1 MKIIGRKEEQ
11 QVMKSYQNDKNAHL
25 LAVIG
30 RRRVGKTFLIRQVYK
45 NNKVFEMTG
54 LKNAS
59 TKKQLLNFTFQMS
72 KYFNQGDI
80 YSKPESWLE
89 AFNMLTKELE
99 NHKGRVK
106 PVVFFDELP
115 WIVSRK
121 SDFMEALGHWWNN
134 WASQQKIIVVV
145 CGSAASWMLKHLVNA
160 KGGLHN
166 RITKLITLMPFT
178 LNETKAFLEE
188 KSVRF
193 TDYQTIQMYLSI
205 GGIPHYLNHISKGK
219 SVPQNIQDLCFAKDG
234 ILKSEFDNLYPALFD
249 NAKRH
254 IEIIKALASKASGLN
269 RQEILKRTKM
279 SEGGWFSNILNE
291 LETSGFI
298 STFEPL
304 ENKKKDMIYRLTDE
318 YSLFY
323 LTFMEGQSKS
333 TNWSRISESQAYK
346 IWCGYAFENL
356 CIKHVDKIKSALQI
370 SGVQSSVNSYL
381 HRSDSNFAQGFQI
394 DMLIDRKDDIINI
407 CEMKFYSSEFIIN
420 KGYAQNI
427 RTKKEGL
434 KAVTKTKKMVHL
446 TFITSYGVVENVHKL
461 ELIDNDYTISI
472 LFE

>member
-1 MKIIGRKEEQ
+1 MKIVGRTAEQ
-11 QVMKSYQNDKNAHL
+11 HIMQSYKKDKKAHL
-25 LAVIG
+25 LAIIG

-45 NNKVFEMTG
+45 NNMVFEMTG
-54 LKNAS
+54 LKDAG

-72 KYFNQGDI
+72 KYFNKEDLYTRPG
-80 YSKPESWLE
+80 SWLE
-89 AFNMLTKELE
+89 AFHLFTKELE
-99 NHKGRVK
+99 ALKTKTK

-134 WASQQKIIVVV
+134 WASQQNIIVVV

-178 LNETKAFLEE
+178 LSETKAFLEA
-188 KSVRF
+188 KSIRY
-193 TDYQTIQMYLSI
+193 TDYQIVQLYLSV
-205 GGIPHYLNHISKGK
+205 GGVPHYLDHVVKGK
-219 SVPQNIQDLCFAKDG
+219 SVPQNIQALCFEKDG

-249 NAKRH
+249 NPKRH
-254 IEIIKALASKASGLN
+254 IEIVKALASKASGLN
-269 RQEILKRTKM
+269 RQEILKKTNM
-279 SEGGWFSNILNE
+279 SEGGWFSNILSE

-304 ENKKKDMIYRLTDE
+304 ENKKKDTIYRLTDE

-323 LTFMEGQSKS
+323 LTFIDGKPKS
-333 TNWSRISESQAYK
+333 RNWLRISESQQYK
-346 IWCGYAFENL
+346 IWSGYTFENV
-356 CIKHVDKIKSALQI
+356 CIKHSDSIKKALGI
-370 SGVQSSVNSYL
+370 SGVQANINSYL
-381 HRSDSNFAQGFQI
+381 HRKDSNFGQGFQI

-407 CEMKFYSSEFIIN
+407 CEMKFYATNFTIN
-420 KGYAQNI
+420 KNYAQNL

-434 KAVTKTKKMVHL
+434 KAVTKTKKIVHL
-446 TFITSYGVVENVHKL
+446 TFISVFGVVENPYKL
-461 ELIDNDYTISI
+461 DLVENDYTVSI
-472 LFE
+472 FF